1 MTRKRPMTRGLNLT
15 RKIQLLDRFR
25 PQGLGNSVPNT
36 VGGGPDATGESR
48 LTQPSDGH
56 SLLESLSDS
65 KISILYLARQAKEAK
80 DNVLAKELTA
90 QGQSLRTEI
99 TRLRRRVT
107 PEWNKTT
114 KALIV
119 RAGTAQSELAK
130 LIQDAD
136 KSAKKMRVF
145 TRALTAAS
153 NILAL
158 AKKVL

>member
-1 MTRKRPMTRGLNLT
+1 M
-15 RKIQLLDRFR
+15 IF
-25 PQGLGNSVPNT
+25 
-36 VGGGPDATGESR
+36 
-48 LTQPSDGH
+48 
-56 SLLESLSDS
+56 LESLSES
-65 KISILYLARQAKEAK
+65 RMAVLYLARQAKEVK

-90 QGQSLRTEI
+90 QGQALRTEI
-99 TRLRRRVT
+99 ARLRRRVT

-145 TRALTAAS
+145 TRALGAVS